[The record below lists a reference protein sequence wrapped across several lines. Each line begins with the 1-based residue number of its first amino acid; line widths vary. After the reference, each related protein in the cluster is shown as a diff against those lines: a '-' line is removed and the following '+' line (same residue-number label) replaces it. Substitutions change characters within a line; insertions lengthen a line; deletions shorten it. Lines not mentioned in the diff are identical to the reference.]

1 MTVGKVV
8 SQDASSVTVQ
18 MQDST
23 TKLITISA
31 STTVSKTATGSAS
44 DITVGQ
50 NVVAFGSANSDG
62 SVTAQNIQLN
72 PLFRAGRVQD
82 QAPAGK

>member
-1 MTVGKVV
+1 M
-8 SQDASSVTVQ
+8 
-18 MQDST
+18 
-23 TKLITISA
+23 
-31 STTVSKTATGSAS
+31 SKTATGSAS